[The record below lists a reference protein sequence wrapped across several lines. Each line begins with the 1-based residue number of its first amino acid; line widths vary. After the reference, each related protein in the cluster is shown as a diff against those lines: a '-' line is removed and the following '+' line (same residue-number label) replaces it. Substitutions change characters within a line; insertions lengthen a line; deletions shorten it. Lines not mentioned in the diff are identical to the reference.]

1 MTGESRLLFV
11 HQTKFQSRLL
21 ERYGNSICLLDA
33 TYKTTK
39 YSLPLFFVVVKT
51 NVDYQVVS
59 SFVVQDET
67 RAAITEAL
75 RIIKKRNPKWD
86 PKCFMVDNCDEEIKS
101 IGNIF
106 PREYIYLKRIKLCA
120 EKIL

>member
-11 HQTKFQSRLL
+11 PQTKFQSRLL
-21 ERYGNSICLLDA
+21 ERYGNSIYLFGVA
-33 TYKTTK
+33 YKTTK

-106 PREYIYLKRIKLCA
+106 PREYIYLKRMNVCA
-120 EKIL
+120 E